1 MNLDARLSKIQS
13 GGQST
18 RISGRLFFLL
28 GLLGALLLAGC
39 QGAATRPAFR
49 PIRPDPTSTPTVIP
63 GGGEPAGRPTSV
75 VSDQVPL
82 SNYTHP
88 TKRFSISYPDNWQL
102 FERADGVIFIDSG
115 NHAGYSV
122 AFNDVEQAYSEQELN
137 QYLVSFVAKNF
148 TGAGTNFKAIS
159 QEQKADGSVV
169 ARFSSFDANLGQA
182 VSEVRVQQVDT
193 IVFVVLINAT
203 ETQWA
208 VAQHQ
213 LQRLADT
220 FTPLETGP
228 AAAGTPTLEPPVW
241 VLIGPTSNKFGFL
254 YPSDWKVLR
263 QDTSSAAVGM
273 PDTELVFEAKVVELT
288 GASNDLQAA
297 AEQAALAYVEELDQ
311 EYENVQNLPPQE
323 FPLDTLAGAT
333 IDFLYTDRDG
343 TDMAGSIITAVQ
355 GNELYQ
361 VVFSSSA
368 ETYQAA
374 LEWFNPMYKS
384 VKILPAEQMLT
395 PEP

>member
-1 MNLDARLSKIQS
+1 
-13 GGQST
+13 
-18 RISGRLFFLL
+18 
-28 GLLGALLLAGC
+28 
-39 QGAATRPAFR
+39 
-49 PIRPDPTSTPTVIP
+49 
-63 GGGEPAGRPTSV
+63 V
-75 VSDQVPL
+75 VSDQIPL

-228 AAAGTPTLEPPVW
+228 AAEGTPTLEPPVW

-343 TDMAGSIITAVQ
+343 TEMAGSIITAVQ